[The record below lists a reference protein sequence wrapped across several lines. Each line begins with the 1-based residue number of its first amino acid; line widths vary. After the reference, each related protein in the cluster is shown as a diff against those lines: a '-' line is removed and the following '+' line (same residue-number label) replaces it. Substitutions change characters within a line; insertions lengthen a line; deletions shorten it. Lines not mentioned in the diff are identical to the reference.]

1 MNADLI
7 VKPVR
12 SSAIL
17 TNAYVTGTIIP
28 AHLANQLKL
37 FITFTIGSLT
47 NLKIKI
53 EYSMDG
59 ATPYQETFSNIT
71 AGADA
76 LTLGE
81 HVITAS
87 GAYVLD
93 VPIMAP
99 FIHVSVVGTGTVT
112 NSLCAVQALVG
123 TI

>member
-12 SSAIL
+12 SSVIL
-17 TNAYVTGTIIP
+17 TNAYVAGTVVP

-37 FITFTIGSLT
+37 LITFTIGSLT
-47 NLKIKI
+47 NTKIKI

-59 ATPYQETFSNIT
+59 TTPFQETFSAIT

-93 VPIMAP
+93 VPLMAP
-99 FIHVSVVGTGTVT
+99 FVHVSAIGTGTVT
-112 NSLCAVQALVG
+112 NSLLAIQALVG
-123 TI
+123 TV